1 MDTAARIVGALSE
14 ALSSLG
20 IEGVAPTVE
29 HPADFTHGDY
39 ATNVALAAAKA
50 AKKNPKALAEEIAA
64 KVAGLQGIEKVE
76 VAGPG
81 FINFY
86 LTRKYFAT
94 SVADI
99 VAVGNEWGKNGTLKG
114 KRVMYE
120 YTDPNPFKVF
130 HIGHLMS
137 NTLGESLSRLA
148 EYSGAQVVRAN
159 YQGDIGPHVAKC
171 IWGVMQKGSD
181 PHDIHALGEAYVF
194 GSNAYESDP
203 AAKTA
208 IDDINKKLYANDESL
223 KFIYDVGR
231 ATSLAHFEELYALLG
246 TKFDHYFFES
256 VMGPIGLEIVRDGL
270 SRGVFE
276 ESEGAV
282 VYKGEK
288 AGLHTRVFIT
298 KAGTPTYETKELG
311 LDKTKFEKE
320 KLDQSVIITANE
332 QDGFFK
338 VVFAAMRELLP
349 DVAAK
354 TMHVSHGMMVL
365 TTGKMSSR
373 KGDIITGESLIA
385 EMREEALQKMAD
397 RDLGD
402 AKQVI
407 ADAVGVAAIKFEVLK
422 QGSGKN
428 IVFDPAASLSFE
440 GDSGPYLQ
448 YSHTRALSVL
458 AKAKEEKISP
468 SASMAPDKI
477 TDLER
482 VLYRFPEVVMRAT
495 KEYEP
500 HYVTTYL
507 TELAG
512 MFNSWYAKEK
522 IVDGADPHSPFKVA
536 LTQAFATTMKNG
548 LWLLGIQA
556 PDRM

>member
-1 MDTAARIVGALSE
+1 MDIAAKIIAALQK
-14 ALSSLG
+14 ALVELG
-20 IEGVAPTVE
+20 IEGVTPSLE
-29 HPADFTHGDY
+29 HPADLTHGDY
-39 ATNVALAAAKA
+39 ATSVALVASKA
-50 AKKNPKALAEEIAA
+50 AKKNPKTLAEELVTVLGTIDG
-64 KVAGLQGIEKVE
+64 VEKIE

-81 FINFY
+81 FINFS
-86 LTRKYFAT
+86 LSRKFFTT

-99 VAVGNEWGKNGTLKG
+99 VAVGAEWGKGAALKG

-137 NTLGESLSRLA
+137 NSVGESLARLT

-171 IWGVMQKGSD
+171 LWGVMKKGSD
-181 PHDIHALGEAYVF
+181 PNDIVALGEAYVA
-194 GSNAYESDP
+194 GSSAYEEDEK
-203 AAKTA
+203 AKA
-208 IDDINKKLYANDESL
+208 EIDDINKKLYARDESL
-223 KFIYDVGR
+223 KLIYDTGR
-231 ATSLAHFEELYALLG
+231 AASLAHFEELYAILG
-246 TKFDHYFFES
+246 TKFNHYFFES
-256 VMGPIGLEIVRDGL
+256 EMGPIGIEVVKEGLEKKI
-270 SRGVFE
+270 FE
-276 ESEGAV
+276 ESDGAV

-288 AGLHTRVFIT
+288 VGLHTRVFIT

-320 KLDQSVIITANE
+320 KLDHSVIVTANE

-338 VVFAAMRELLP
+338 VVLAAMAEVLP

-354 TMHVSHGMMVL
+354 TKHVSHGMMVL
-365 TTGKMSSR
+365 TSGKMASR
-373 KGDIITGESLIA
+373 KGNVITGESLIH
-385 EMREEALQKMAD
+385 EMRDAALGKMSERELGEERQE
-397 RDLGD
+397 
-402 AKQVI
+402 I
-407 ADAVGVAAIKFEVLK
+407 ADAVAVAAIKFEVLK
-422 QGSGKN
+422 QGTGKN
-428 IVFDPAASLSFE
+428 IIFDPEQSLSFE

-448 YSHTRALSVL
+448 YAHTRALSVI
-458 AKAKEEKISP
+458 AKAKVEKISP

-477 TDLER
+477 DDLER
-482 VLYRFPEVVMRAT
+482 VLYRFPEVVRRAT
-495 KEYEP
+495 EEYEP

-522 IVDGADPHSPFKVA
+522 IVDTHDPHSSYKVA

-548 LWLLGIQA
+548 LWILGIKA

>member
-1 MDTAARIVGALSE
+1 MDSAARIGA
-14 ALSSLG
+14 ALQKALAELG
-20 IEGVAPTVE
+20 VEGVTPILE
-29 HPADFTHGDY
+29 HPGDLAHGDW
-39 ATNVALAAAKA
+39 ATSVALAAAKA
-50 AKKNPKALAEEIAA
+50 AKKNPKALAEE
-64 KVAGLQGIEKVE
+64 LIEKLGTVDGVEKIE

-86 LTRKYFAT
+86 LSRKYFTT

-99 VAVGNEWGKNGTLKG
+99 VAVGSEWGKNGTLKG

-137 NTLGESLSRLA
+137 NTLGEALARLA

-159 YQGDIGPHVAKC
+159 YQGDIGLHVAKC
-171 IWGVMQKGSD
+171 VWGIQQKGSD
-181 PHDIHALGEAYVF
+181 PSDIAALSEAYVL
-194 GSNAYESDP
+194 GASAYEEQEK
-203 AAKTA
+203 AKQE
-208 IDDINKKLYANDESL
+208 IDALNKRLYENDESL
-223 KFIYDVGR
+223 KLVYDAGR
-231 ATSLAHFEELYALLG
+231 KASLDRFEELYALLG

-256 VMGPIGLEIVRDGL
+256 ETGPVGMEVVREGLA
-270 SRGVFE
+270 RGVFE
-276 ESEGAV
+276 ESDGAV

-288 AGLHTRVFIT
+288 VGLHTRVFIT

-320 KLDQSVIITANE
+320 KLDHSVIVTANE

-338 VVFAAMRELLP
+338 VVLAAMAEVLP
-349 DVAAK
+349 EVASR
-354 TMHVSHGMMVL
+354 TEHVSHGMMVL
-365 TTGKMSSR
+365 TSGKMSSR
-373 KGDIITGESLIA
+373 KGNFVTGESLIA
-385 EMREEALQKMAD
+385 DMRDAALQKMEE

-402 AKQVI
+402 EKPAI
-407 ADAVGVAAIKFEVLK
+407 ADQIAVAAIKFEVLK

-428 IVFDPAASLSFE
+428 IVFNPDDSLSFD

-458 AKAKEEKISP
+458 GKAKAEKIAP
-468 SASMAPDKI
+468 SSAMAPDKI

-482 VLYRFPEVVMRAT
+482 LLYRFPEVVVRAAR
-495 KEYEP
+495 EYEP

-512 MFNSWYAKEK
+512 VFNSWYAKEK
-522 IVDGADPHSPFKVA
+522 IVDPGDQHSPYKVA